1 MRFSNGVKILC
12 SALGLGVVVCFF
24 MLNWVISGGAERHQL
39 AVFQPDKKMFT
50 CEGDGRLAD
59 KDTLTLMLGASQ
71 IGLCV
76 SQINHELWVVR
87 EMAIQKK

>member
-12 SALGLGVVVCFF
+12 STLGLGVVVSLF
-24 MLNWVISGGAERHQL
+24 MLNGVISGGAGQRQM
-39 AVFQPDKKMFT
+39 AVFQPEKKMFT

-59 KDTLTLMLGASQ
+59 KDTLPLMLGASQ

-76 SQINHELWVVR
+76 SQINRELWVVR
-87 EMAIQKK
+87 EMTIQKK